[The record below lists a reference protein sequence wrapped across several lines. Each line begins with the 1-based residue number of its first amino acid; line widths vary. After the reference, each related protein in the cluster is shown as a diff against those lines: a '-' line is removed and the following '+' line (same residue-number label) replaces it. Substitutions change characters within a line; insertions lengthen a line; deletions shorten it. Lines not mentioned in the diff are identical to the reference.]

1 MWLALLAMLPSQD
14 NSITYEQSN
23 SLRFEHIQAEL
34 ANWERIVFQST
45 GDMGDSRK
53 QREASSNSGDHTS
66 QPVNN
71 ATHNTGAG
79 PHFHGAAPPHVP
91 PEAYNYLIHALL
103 SMQGAIPPQTT
114 HNQSLPYPQEQFP
127 GGSSTSS
134 NFPNVPYQSMYSNTP
149 LATSSTGHLSHFP
162 PAMMNP
168 HPGFHGTANEASVFA
183 SSNTASPSDASDN
196 ADEAAAIAED
206 KRRRNTSAS
215 ARFRIKKKQKTL
227 NLERTVTDL
236 TGRTEELE
244 REASELRR
252 ENSWLKEIV
261 LLKSRKGGAFGG
273 LQSRNSQKAST
284 SATQGRG
291 PDDDPSSGGEE
302 DHETHEAK

>member
-1 MWLALLAMLPSQD
+1 MGPALVLAMLSSQD
-14 NSITYEQSN
+14 NSITSEQLN
-23 SLRFEHIQAEL
+23 SLRFEYIKAEL
-34 ANWERIVFQST
+34 ANWEHIVFQ
-45 GDMGDSRK
+45 GDMDDSRK

-66 QPVNN
+66 KPVNN
-71 ATHNTGAG
+71 STDNTGTG
-79 PHFHGAAPPHVP
+79 HHFHGAAPPQVP

-103 SMQGAIPPQTT
+103 SMQGAIPPQTA
-114 HNQSLPYPQEQFP
+114 HNQSLPYPSQGQFP
-127 GGSSTSS
+127 AGPSTSS
-134 NFPNVPYQSMYSNTP
+134 AFPNVPHQTMHSNLP
-149 LATSSTGHLSHFP
+149 LAMSSTGPFSQFP
-162 PAMMNP
+162 PAMMSP
-168 HPGFHGTANEASVFA
+168 HSGFHSTVNEPSAFA
-183 SSNTASPSDASDN
+183 SSDTTPSDAGDN

-261 LLKSRKGGAFGG
+261 LLKSRRRGAFGG
-273 LQSRNSQKAST
+273 SQSRNSQQAST
-284 SATQGRG
+284 SSAQGDG
-291 PDDDPSSGGEE
+291 HDADPSSDGEE
-302 DHETHEAK
+302 GHETRETK

>member
-1 MWLALLAMLPSQD
+1 MWLALPAMLPSQD
-14 NSITYEQSN
+14 NSATYDQSS
-23 SLRFEHIQAEL
+23 SLGRFEYIQAEL
-34 ANWERIVFQST
+34 ANWEHIVFQST
-45 GDMGDSRK
+45 SDMDDSRK
-53 QREASSNSGDHTS
+53 QREASSNSSDHTS

-71 ATHNTGAG
+71 STRNTGAG
-79 PHFHGAAPPHVP
+79 HHFHGAAPPHVP

-103 SMQGAIPPQTT
+103 SMQGASIPPQTA

-134 NFPNVPYQSMYSNTP
+134 NFTHVPYQSMYSNPP
-149 LATSSTGHLSHFP
+149 LATSSTGHLPHFP

-183 SSNTASPSDASDN
+183 SSNTALPSDASDN
-196 ADEAAAIAED
+196 ADDAAAIAED

-273 LQSRNSQKAST
+273 SQSRNSQQAST
-284 SATQGRG
+284 SSARGDGR
-291 PDDDPSSGGEE
+291 DDNPSSDGEE
-302 DHETHEAK
+302 DHDA

>member
-1 MWLALLAMLPSQD
+1 MWLALPAMLPSQD
-14 NSITYEQSN
+14 NSITYEKSN
-23 SLRFEHIQAEL
+23 SLRFEYIQAEL

-45 GDMGDSRK
+45 GDMDDFRK
-53 QREASSNSGDHTS
+53 QREASSNSSDHAS

-71 ATHNTGAG
+71 STDNTGTG
-79 PHFHGAAPPHVP
+79 HHFHGATPPHVP

-103 SMQGAIPPQTT
+103 SMQGAIPPQTA
-114 HNQSLPYPQEQFP
+114 HNQSQ
-127 GGSSTSS
+127 STR
-134 NFPNVPYQSMYSNTP
+134 P
-149 LATSSTGHLSHFP
+149 LSHFP
-162 PAMMNP
+162 PAMMTP
-168 HPGFHGTANEASVFA
+168 HPGFHSTANESSLFA
-183 SSNTASPSDASDN
+183 SSNTASSDASDN
-196 ADEAAAIAED
+196 ADEASAIAED

-273 LQSRNSQKAST
+273 LQSRNSQQAS
-284 SATQGRG
+284 R
-291 PDDDPSSGGEE
+291 DDDPSSDGEE
-302 DHETHEAK
+302 DHETRGAK